1 MLMAGVGPG
10 VLQAAMVC
18 VLAVVICRK
27 RGYKGVGKFSI
38 RRVGKEFLSSFWA
51 LLAPVIILGG
61 IYSGICTAT
70 EASGVACFYSII
82 VGLFIYKE
90 MDFKQLLKCLSTSM
104 KSTGNIMLIV
114 GASGAFSWVLTRER
128 IASRAAVALLSITD
142 SKYLFLICVM
152 VLLLILGCFIDSVPI
167 TTIMT
172 PILFP
177 IAEQYGVS
185 LVHLGGLMV
194 SGTCIGLITPPMGL
208 NLFMGAQVGGRPIH
222 KVIGAIKPFIIVTLI
237 GFLLVAFIPQ
247 ITTFLPSL
255 LQK

>member
-1 MLMAGVGPG
+1 M
-10 VLQAAMVC
+10 
-18 VLAVVICRK
+18 
-27 RGYKGVGKFSI
+27 
-38 RRVGKEFLSSFWA
+38 
-51 LLAPVIILGG
+51 
-61 IYSGICTAT
+61 
-70 EASGVACFYSII
+70 
-82 VGLFIYKE
+82 
-90 MDFKQLLKCLSTSM
+90 
-104 KSTGNIMLIV
+104 
-114 GASGAFSWVLTRER
+114 
-128 IASRAAVALLSITD
+128 ALLSITD